1 MKLLKELELQF
12 DDPLWAYD
20 PELAMI
26 DIVLNLHPEL
36 YQIVSTDIQAL
47 GKNNEMGRQD
57 GPAVEQVVRA
67 ALYKELKGLNY
78 QELEYAQIDS
88 RICPLFIKLGVRD
101 PFSYE
106 VLHKYIAAI
115 RPESLQKLMVEIN
128 KLALAENLE
137 DASGV
142 REDSTVVETNI
153 HYPTN
158 NALVWDCIR
167 VSQRIL
173 GKLRKIEQ
181 SLEEGVSVSRAKKNF
196 YQINV
201 SKKAEEREPLL
212 AQQLNTLKRC
222 IEQTAK
228 ALKKLHGDGKKGNRK
243 TRKLCQRLEELLPKM
258 TKVYS
263 MASRKELFGQQV
275 PKEEKLFS
283 IFEDHTDIIIKGSR
297 EVQFG
302 HKVDLAVGR
311 NGMILVCQVAE
322 GNPSDHSFYPEM
334 LQQLKRNYGVIPQD
348 VATDG
353 GYASLDN
360 LQLAK
365 KHGVAN
371 IVFNKIVGSLK
382 NLVSSASV
390 ERRLKKWRSGIEAVI
405 SNWKRGFQMFRCE
418 WKGRV
423 HFEAKVLWS
432 LLAYNFRVMT
442 RVALRQITA

>member
-20 PELAMI
+20 PELAMVDTI
-26 DIVLNLHPEL
+26 LNLHPEL
-36 YQIVSTDIQAL
+36 YATVSADILAL
-47 GKNNEMGRQD
+47 GKNNELGRQD

-88 RICPLFIKLGVRD
+88 RICPLFLKLGVRE

-115 RPESLQKLMVEIN
+115 RPESLQQLLVQIN
-128 KLALAENLE
+128 QLALRENLE

-158 NALVWDCIR
+158 NSLAWDCIR

-173 GKLRKIEQ
+173 KRLRKIEA
-181 SLEEGVSVSRAKKNF
+181 SLEGGVRLAEAKKNF
-196 YQINV
+196 YKINV
-201 SKKAEEREPLL
+201 SKNAEERD
-212 AQQLNTLKRC
+212 QLFARQLETLKRC
-222 IEQTAK
+222 IEQTAN
-228 ALKKLHGDGKKGNRK
+228 ALKKLHGKDKPSRSK
-243 TRKLCQRLEELLPKM
+243 TRKLCQKLEELLPKM

-263 MASRKELFGQQV
+263 MSYRRELVGQKV
-275 PKEEKLFS
+275 PQEEKLYS
-283 IFEDHTDIIIKGSR
+283 IFEDHTDLIVKGAR

-311 NGMILVCQVAE
+311 NGMILVCQMAQ

-334 LQQLKRNYGVIPQD
+334 LDQLKRNYGVTPQEI
-348 VATDG
+348 ATDG

-360 LQLAK
+360 RKLAEK
-365 KHGVAN
+365 RGVVN
-371 IVFNKIVGSLK
+371 IVFNKVVGSLK
-382 NLVSSASV
+382 NLVRSASV
-390 ERRLKKWRSGIEAVI
+390 EKRLKKWRSGIEAVI

-423 HFEAKVLWS
+423 RFEAKVLWS

-442 RVALRQITA
+442 RVALRQMTA

>member
-20 PELAMI
+20 PELAMVDTI
-26 DIVLNLHPEL
+26 LNLHPEL
-36 YQIVSTDIQAL
+36 YAIVSADILAL
-47 GKNNEMGRQD
+47 GKNNEKGRQD
-57 GPAVEQVVRA
+57 GPAAEQVVRA
-67 ALYKELKGLNY
+67 ALYKELKGLTY

-115 RPESLQKLMVEIN
+115 QPESLGKLMVEIN
-128 KLALAENLE
+128 RLALAENLE

-158 NALVWDCIR
+158 NAMVWDCIR

-173 GKLRKIEQ
+173 GKLRKVEA
-181 SLEEGVSVSRAKKNF
+181 SLEGGVSLARAKKNYF
-196 YQINV
+196 KINV
-201 SKKAEEREPLL
+201 SKKAEEREHCF

-228 ALKKLHGDGKKGNRK
+228 ALQKLHGEGKKGNRK

-258 TKVYS
+258 TKVYG
-263 MASRKELFGQQV
+263 MASRKELQGQRV
-275 PKEEKLFS
+275 PNEEKLFS
-283 IFEDHTDIIIKGSR
+283 IFEDHTDIIVKGAR
-297 EVQFG
+297 QVQFG

-311 NGMILVCQVAE
+311 QGMILVCQVAK
-322 GNPSDHSFYPEM
+322 GNPSDQSFYPQM
-334 LQQLKRNYGVIPQD
+334 LEQLENNYRVTPQD
-348 VATDG
+348 LATDG

-360 LQLAK
+360 QELARK
-365 KHGVAN
+365 KGVVN

-390 ERRLKKWRSGIEAVI
+390 EKRLKKWRSGIEAVI
-405 SNWKRGFQMFRCE
+405 SNWKRGFGMFRCE
-418 WKGRV
+418 WKGRAR
-423 HFEAKVLWS
+423 FEAKVLWS
-432 LLAYNFRVMT
+432 IMAYNFRVMT
-442 RVALRQITA
+442 RVALRQLAA